1 MKQLTKS
8 DFLTYLEAPMH
19 LWARKN
25 NCIEKAMTA
34 FDAHLI
40 EQGYEVE
47 KLAKQSLEQLI
58 LKNPE
63 HIELI
68 WQKTYCDKNYQV
80 KIDAL
85 LYNSRLQSYDI
96 YEVKSSSSV
105 KRENLSD
112 VTFQYLVLK
121 ESLPIN
127 KVYILHLNQDYV
139 RQGALDI
146 QQLFIA
152 TDVTEEVYELKA
164 EVGNQREAAL
174 EIIQQ
179 ASSVGITTCNKP
191 KACACPELCHPQL
204 PDFSIYD
211 IPKLD
216 KSKAETLKQNNLLA
230 IQDIPDDFKL
240 SKKQLTIVTAA
251 KRGHP
256 IIEREELKNE
266 LSTLVF
272 PLYFLDYETYNS
284 AVPMFDGYRPQQQII
299 FQYSLHVLDTTE
311 APIRHCEF
319 LALDKNDPCPSL
331 IESLKQNI
339 GTKGS
344 ILVWNKT
351 FETKCNKEMAL
362 RYPRYTDFL
371 NDVNNRIYDLADPIK
386 NELYIHPGFKGRW
399 TIKEV
404 LPIMVPNLSYKV
416 LDIQKGDSA
425 MLAWWS
431 LTHGNA
437 NNHNDLTH
445 EQKAMA
451 KSLLEYCKLDT
462 WAMVEIWNKFN
473 ELQDH

>member
-8 DFLTYLEAPMH
+8 DFLIYLEAPMH

-34 FDAHLI
+34 FDTHLI

-47 KLAKQSLEQLI
+47 KLAKQYLEL
-58 LKNPE
+58 LVLNNPG
-63 HIELI
+63 HVELI
-68 WQKTYCDKNYQV
+68 WQKTYCDKSYQV

-85 LYNSRLQSYDI
+85 LYNSSLQSYDI
-96 YEVKSSSSV
+96 YEIKSSSSV
-105 KRENLSD
+105 KKENLSD

-121 ESLPIN
+121 ELLPIN

-139 RQGALDI
+139 RKGALDI
-146 QQLFIA
+146 KQLFIA
-152 TDVTEEVYELKA
+152 TDVTEEVYELKV
-164 EVGNQREAAL
+164 EVDNQRQAAL
-174 EIIQQ
+174 DIIQQ
-179 ASSVGITTCNKP
+179 HSSVGITTCNKP
-191 KACACPELCHPQL
+191 KTCPYPELCHPQL

-211 IPKLD
+211 IPRLD
-216 KSKAETLKQNNLLA
+216 KSKAETLKQNNILA

-256 IIEREELKNE
+256 TIEREELKNE
-266 LSTLVF
+266 LSTLIF

-284 AVPMFDGYRPQQQII
+284 AIPLFDGYRPQQQMI
-299 FQYSLHVLDTTE
+299 FQYSLHVIDSPDT
-311 APIRHCEF
+311 PIRHFEF
-319 LALDKNDPCPSL
+319 LALDRNDPCPSL

-339 GTKGS
+339 GTTGS

-351 FETKCNKEMAL
+351 FETTCNKEMAL
-362 RYPRYTDFL
+362 RYPQFADFL
-371 NDVNNRIYDLADPIK
+371 NDVNNRIYDLADPI
-386 NELYIHPGFKGRW
+386 NNGLYIHPGFKGSW
-399 TIKEV
+399 SIKNV
-404 LPIMVPNLSYKV
+404 LPIMAPHLSYKT
-416 LDIQKGDSA
+416 LAIQKGDAA
-425 MLAWWS
+425 MFAWWS

-437 NNHNDLTH
+437 NKHDALTH
-445 EQKAMA
+445 EQKALA

-473 ELQDH
+473 EVR